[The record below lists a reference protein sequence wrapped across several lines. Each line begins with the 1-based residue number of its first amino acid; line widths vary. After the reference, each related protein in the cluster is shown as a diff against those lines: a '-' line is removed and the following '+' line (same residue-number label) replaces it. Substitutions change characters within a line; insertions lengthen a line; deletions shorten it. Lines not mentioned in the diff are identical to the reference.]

1 MFLRH
6 LALAA
11 ACAALC
17 AGPANSQEMKVGI
30 TADFTGA
37 TAAVGAPFKLAAE
50 IFPDHIGGVPV
61 KWIVLDDGGN
71 TSTTVKNARKFI
83 DEDKVDIILGSNTIP
98 STMAMFTPAAQSGTP
113 QIAMVPV
120 DIPSEQRAWLFNL
133 PQSAKIMVGAIVDDM
148 TSRNFKR
155 VAFIGYNDG
164 WGELN
169 WKNFE
174 QLATAAG
181 LQIVAKELYS
191 RTDTSVTAQV
201 LKLLDANPDAV
212 FVGASATPA
221 TLPHLTLKDQGFKGQ
236 IYHTHG
242 AVSKPFLN
250 AGGKQLEGAILPTG
264 PIVVAA
270 GLPDSNPIKKVALD
284 FDAKYTAKYGPG
296 APSPFAGYAWDA
308 MLLLNA
314 AVPDAAAKAKPG
326 TPEFR
331 AALRDSLA
339 SGREVVGTHA
349 VYKFTDQDRY
359 GVDARSRVLVIVKNG
374 AFALY
379 K

>member
-1 MFLRH
+1 MFLRYVSV
-6 LALAA
+6 AA
-11 ACAALC
+11 VCVALC
-17 AGPANSQEMKVGI
+17 GEPAGAQEIKVGL

-50 IFPDHIGGVPV
+50 IFPDRLGGLPV
-61 KWIVLDDGGN
+61 KWIVLDDAGN

-83 DEDKVDIILGSNTIP
+83 DEDKVDVILGSNTIP
-98 STMAMFTPAAQSGTP
+98 ATMAMLTPAAQSGTP
-113 QIAMVPV
+113 QIALVPV
-120 DIPSEQRAWLFNL
+120 DIPNEQRAWLLNL
-133 PQSAKIMVGAIVDDM
+133 PQSARIMVGAIVDNM
-148 TSRNFKR
+148 KARNFKR

-174 QLATAAG
+174 QLTPEEG

-201 LKLLDANPDAV
+201 LKLLEANPDAI
-212 FVGASATPA
+212 FIGASATPA

-250 AGGKQLEGAILPTG
+250 AGGKELEGAILPTG
-264 PIVVAA
+264 PIVVA
-270 GLPDSNPIKKVALD
+270 DSLSGANPIKKVALD
-284 FDAKYTAKYGPG
+284 FTAKYAAKYGPG

-331 AALRDSLA
+331 AALRDSLT

-349 VYKFTDQDRY
+349 VYKYTDQDRY
-359 GVDARSRVLVIVKNG
+359 GVDDRSRVLVIVKNG
-374 AFALY
+374 TFALY

>member
-1 MFLRH
+1 VFLKY
-6 LALAA
+6 LAVVA
-11 ACAALC
+11 ACLVVSGGQSRA
-17 AGPANSQEMKVGI
+17 QEIKVGV

-37 TAAVGAPFKLAAE
+37 TAAVGGPFKLAAE
-50 IFPDHIGGVPV
+50 IFPDRLGRIPV

-83 DEDKVDIILGSNTIP
+83 DEDKVDVILGSNTIP
-98 STMAMFTPAAQSGTP
+98 ATMAMFTPAAQSGTS
-113 QIAMVPV
+113 QIALVPV
-120 DIPSEQRAWLFNL
+120 DIPNEQRAWLFNL
-133 PQSAKIMVGAIVDDM
+133 PQSVRIMVGAIVGDM
-148 TSRNFKR
+148 KSRNFKR

-174 QLATAAG
+174 KLATAAG

-201 LKLLDANPDAV
+201 LKLLEASPDAV

-250 AGGKQLEGAILPTG
+250 AGGKELEGAILPTG

-270 GLPDSNPIKKVALD
+270 NLPDSNPIKKVALD
-284 FDAKYTAKYGPG
+284 FIAKYAAKYGPG
-296 APSPFAGYAWDA
+296 SPNPFAGYAWDA

-331 AALRDSLA
+331 SALRDSLA

-359 GVDARSRVLVIVKNG
+359 GVDDRSRVLVIVKNG